1 MWQLLRPRDALRQL
15 GTRLRQ
21 QRISQGVTQQHLAEL
36 AGVARRSVIRLE
48 DNGVGKTDTLLRIL
62 TALNIADRL
71 DTLLPEATPSPLALL
86 AQDARQKQR
95 QRVRHKQKQQP

>member
-1 MWQLLRPRDALRQL
+1 MWQTLRPKDALQQL

-21 QRISQGVTQQHLAEL
+21 QRISQGLTQQQLAEH

-48 DNGVGKTDTLLRIL
+48 DTGIGKTDTLIRIL

-71 DTLLPEATPSPLALL
+71 DTILPEETPSPLTLL
-86 AQDARQKQR
+86 AQDAEKKQR
-95 QRVRHKQKQQP
+95 QRVRHKKKR

>member
-1 MWQLLRPRDALRQL
+1 MWQTLRPKDALQQL

-21 QRISQGVTQQHLAEL
+21 QRISQGLTQQHLAEL

-48 DNGVGKTDTLLRIL
+48 DTGIGKTDTLIRIL

-71 DTLLPEATPSPLALL
+71 DTILPEETPSPLTLL
-86 AQDARQKQR
+86 AQDAEKKQR
-95 QRVRHKQKQQP
+95 QRVRHKKKK

>member
-1 MWQLLRPRDALRQL
+1 MWQTVRPKDALQQL

-21 QRISQGVTQQHLAEL
+21 QRISQGLTQQHLAEL

-48 DNGVGKTDTLLRIL
+48 DTGIGKTDTLIRIL

-71 DTLLPEATPSPLALL
+71 DTI
-86 AQDARQKQR
+86 
-95 QRVRHKQKQQP
+95 